1 MLTDDRAHAL
11 KGQLNAALKYNPHL
25 WGPDELRAIFVVRGA
40 DLEHVLQALHGTM
53 AEAVPQHLLITGH
66 RGMGKSTLLQRLA
79 LAIAD
84 DPQLSRQWLAL
95 TFPEE
100 QYTIHTLAEF
110 WRNVLDALADALE
123 RAGADPTDLAD
134 LDQQIGC
141 LGQLPLLQREE
152 AALILLQRWI
162 ADHGRGLV
170 LLVDSSDQLLNS
182 LAQAESKN
190 TPASAT
196 ALWRLRKT
204 LSHQAGLFWIG
215 ASYQALESQHQYQ
228 DAFHDFFQLHELLP
242 LKTVEMRTALLALA
256 RRFGAG
262 RGLQGTA
269 AEAEMARIL
278 DSRPERLEAL
288 RLLSG
293 GNPRT
298 TVTLYELFAAGG
310 DDSVQADLKRLL
322 DIMTPLY
329 KARMESLAEQPR
341 KLLAHLMENWH
352 PMAGQDLAQQ
362 AGIAKTTVSGQLS
375 RLESEGLVEKA
386 RLAGRGKRSGFQV
399 SERLFNIWYLMRY
412 GSRRI
417 RQRLAWLV
425 QFMRLWFSRDELC
438 GLAHQRAQ
446 RHSRGELG
454 DAGNLEY
461 SRALATALG
470 QESDESLNLEWSVFS
485 SAQNERRR
493 LSRELKEIL
502 PGLYDLEGEDREFKS
517 ADDYLTRFAALD
529 APLAACPHV
538 PEGEKQAW
546 VDQVKGSILMS
557 LEQKEGLAGASA
569 SAELSDELWQTVK
582 EALDKEKNTSGEL
595 FSKPVAALIR
605 TATLAGQFFPDCPN
619 SKVAFLQME
628 SCFVTQPPAYKA
640 ALALFQAKHQDEW
653 LYRAF
658 CRATELNPHDWPLW
672 VAFGNLLESHLRRFN
687 EAEAAYR
694 KAIAADNMQS
704 APWLQ
709 LGILLNHPLQRY
721 NEAEAAFRQAIALDE
736 NAAIPWLALG
746 ILLGA
751 HLGRHVEAEAAH
763 RQAISLDERSAFPWV
778 GLGTLFHQRLQR
790 YDEAEAAYRQAIA
803 LDETYAL
810 PWNNLG
816 DLFAKNLQRYDEAE
830 TAYLHAVTL
839 APSDAFIWSK
849 LAQLQA
855 RQQKTQEANDSFRQ
869 VLQCLAS
876 PQGKDDTHLAL
887 QAQLWL
893 GNRAAAAQALT
904 DLAQLAAADDKQAF
918 SNLRQ
923 QCLQCSALGLGP
935 ALADLMTENA
945 WADFLQ
951 PFSLA
956 LNAAR
961 AGEAPAG
968 AAPEVLSLAQEIL
981 TELT

>member
-11 KGQLNAALKYNPHL
+11 NGQLNAALKYNPHL

-40 DLEHVLQALHGTM
+40 DLEHVLQALHSTV
-53 AEAVPQHLLITGH
+53 AEDVPQHLLITGH

-123 RAGADPTDLAD
+123 RAGADQTDLAD
-134 LDQQIGC
+134 LDQQIGR
-141 LGQLPLLQREE
+141 LGQLPLPQREE

-190 TPASAT
+190 TPASGT

-262 RGLQGTA
+262 RGLQGAA

-446 RHSRGELG
+446 RHGRGELG

-493 LSRELKEIL
+493 LCRELKEIL

-538 PEGEKQAW
+538 PEEEKQAW
-546 VDQVKGSILMS
+546 VERVKGSILMS
-557 LEQKEGLAGASA
+557 LNVKELLAAGSSHLDQLIWTSVKAFLLKEKTNLTRLYSEQATTHVQTAILAGAFYPDC
-569 SAELSDELWQTVK
+569 LSSKLAYAQMDQCFSDHPMAYQL
-582 EALDKEKNTSGEL
+582 ALDILLS
-595 FSKPVAALIR
+595 V
-605 TATLAGQFFPDCPN
+605 
-619 SKVAFLQME
+619 
-628 SCFVTQPPAYKA
+628 
-640 ALALFQAKHQDEW
+640 HQDGWVEK
-653 LYRAF
+653 AF
-658 CRATELNPHDWPLW
+658 HKAIRLNDCESTLW
-672 VAFGNLLESHLRRFN
+672 NDLGNLLTIYLHRYT

-694 KAIAADNMQS
+694 QAIKLNSSDS
-704 APWLQ
+704 TPWNNIGNLFQ
-709 LGILLNHPLQRY
+709 DHLQRHD
-721 NEAEAAFRQAIALDE
+721 EAEAAYRHA
-736 NAAIPWLALG
+736 
-746 ILLGA
+746 ILLNNKDA
-751 HLGRHVEAEAAH
+751 V
-763 RQAISLDERSAFPWV
+763 PWN
-778 GLGTLFHQRLQR
+778 GLGKLLINLQR
-790 YDEAEAAYRQAIA
+790 YDEAEAAYRQATA
-803 LDETYAL
+803 LDETYSQ

-816 DLFAKNLQRYDEAE
+816 DLFAKILQRYDEAE
-830 TAYLHAVTL
+830 AAYLHAVTL

-918 SNLRQ
+918 SRLRQ

-935 ALADLMTENA
+935 ALADLMTENP

-961 AGEAPAG
+961 VGEAPAG

-981 TELT
+981 TELNEASAPTPK